1 MFWNSVNVKR
11 EPKVVQKEAFK
22 VLCFWSLAD
31 AVSSGSESYGSE
43 HFVS

>member
-11 EPKVVQKEAFK
+11 EAKVVQKDTFK
-22 VLCFWSLAD
+22 VLCFSSLAD
-31 AVSSGSESYGSE
+31 ADSSDSKSYGSE